1 MSKPEILIALGS
13 DGLITYGVHP
23 TKFGQC
29 LIGTIDK
36 SICYL
41 SFAASKAKGLKDLR
55 AAWPD
60 AKLVQD
66 DKKTAQFVKSVFS
79 TKSETALSF
88 VLLGT
93 PFQIAV
99 WKSIAAIPRG
109 KVSSYAAIAKAV
121 GRPNAAR
128 AVGTACGKNKIA
140 YAIPCHRVL
149 GANGALGG
157 YSGGLALKVALL
169 ADEAL

>member
-1 MSKPEILIALGS
+1 MAKPEILIAQGS
-13 DGLITYGVHP
+13 DGIITYGLHP

-41 SFAASKAKGLKDLR
+41 SFADSKVKGLKELR

-60 AKLVQD
+60 AKLVND
-66 DKKTAQFVKSVFS
+66 DKKTAPLAKAVFS
-79 TKSETALSF
+79 TKKEAALSF

-99 WKSIAAIPRG
+99 WKAIAAIPRG

-121 GRPNAAR
+121 GRPNATR
-128 AVGTACGKNKIA
+128 AIGTACGKNKIA
-140 YAIPCHRVL
+140 YAIPCHRIL

-157 YSGGLALKVALL
+157 YSGGLERKVAML